1 MFEDSNVDLDYFKE
15 LLDKKTE
22 DAKSS
27 YLEEMA
33 IRQQMSDTDFDAE
46 GKFSIYNILNHFLL
60 FLDEL
65 KCALDEIKRHEKEG

>member
-1 MFEDSNVDLDYFKE
+1 MFDESQVDLEYFKE

-22 DAKSS
+22 ESKQS

-46 GKFSIYNILNHFLL
+46 GKFTLL
-60 FLDEL
+60 FY
-65 KCALDEIKRHEKEG
+65 KTI

>member
-1 MFEDSNVDLDYFKE
+1 MFDESQVDLEYFKE

-22 DAKSS
+22 ESKQS

-46 GKFSIYNILNHFLL
+46 GKFTLL
-60 FLDEL
+60 FY
-65 KCALDEIKRHEKEG
+65 KTIYFIFR

>member
-1 MFEDSNVDLDYFKE
+1 MFDESQVDLEYFKE

-22 DAKSS
+22 ESKQS

-46 GKFSIYNILNHFLL
+46 GKFTLL
-60 FLDEL
+60 FHN
-65 KCALDEIKRHEKEG
+65 IFYFIFR

>member
-1 MFEDSNVDLDYFKE
+1 MFEESNVDLEYFRE
-15 LLDKKTE
+15 LLDKKAE

-46 GKFSIYNILNHFLL
+46 GKFNYKYS
-60 FLDEL
+60 
-65 KCALDEIKRHEKEG
+65 

>member
-1 MFEDSNVDLDYFKE
+1 MFDESQVDLEYFKE

-22 DAKSS
+22 ESKQS

-46 GKFSIYNILNHFLL
+46 GKFTLSFYNIFNFI
-60 FLDEL
+60 F
-65 KCALDEIKRHEKEG
+65 R

>member
-1 MFEDSNVDLDYFKE
+1 MFDESQVDLEYFKE

-22 DAKSS
+22 ESKQS

-46 GKFSIYNILNHFLL
+46 GKFTLL
-60 FLDEL
+60 FYNT
-65 KCALDEIKRHEKEG
+65 IYFIFR

>member
-1 MFEDSNVDLDYFKE
+1 MFDESQVDLEYFKE

-22 DAKSS
+22 ESKQS

-46 GKFSIYNILNHFLL
+46 GKFTL
-60 FLDEL
+60 
-65 KCALDEIKRHEKEG
+65 

>member
-1 MFEDSNVDLDYFKE
+1 MFDESQVDLEYFKE

-22 DAKSS
+22 ESKQS

-46 GKFSIYNILNHFLL
+46 GKFTLSFYNIFY
-60 FLDEL
+60 F
-65 KCALDEIKRHEKEG
+65 IFR

>member
-1 MFEDSNVDLDYFKE
+1 MFDESNVDLEYFRE

-22 DAKSS
+22 DSKSS

-46 GKFSIYNILNHFLL
+46 GKLYYKYSLIILFI
-60 FLDEL
+60 LDEL